1 MADMENRARDLTFLR
16 MATVIQAFKEELM
29 ARNPIGVNAYAGY
42 LDAAQAALE
51 EIHYA
56 ELRNSTCDYA
66 GSGMNN
72 AHDICQII
80 PMQNACNKCVSLE
93 YRRRLDLM
101 AKVSIPA
108 KQSRKRV
115 S

>member
-1 MADMENRARDLTFLR
+1 MYT
-16 MATVIQAFKEELM
+16 
-29 ARNPIGVNAYAGY
+29 GY
-42 LDAAQAALE
+42 LKAAQSALE

-56 ELRNSTCDYA
+56 ELKNPTCDNA
-66 GSGMNN
+66 GFGMNHP
-72 AHDICQII
+72 HDICQII

-108 KQSRKRV
+108 KRNHKSQ
-115 S
+115 